1 VAIVGAQFSLWE
13 ALAGRAPGQ
22 PIGHADPGL
31 WQAVAERLNPARAR
45 PQLRKGIEH
54 RTLATA
60 RGDTYVMLRS
70 PDALSPCYVRL
81 SVEEWRL
88 AQLFTG
94 QHTVARL
101 IAEFARISGRL
112 APEQVTRVVAD
123 LAANR
128 MLGELPV
135 DAFKPLERLHRKP
148 WPVRLGSGLL
158 SALRGRRVVLAGID
172 PLISGLYRAGGRVLF
187 TRAAAILMAV
197 TAAFGLGLFVWSW
210 YRADQSV
217 FLTGSSYLTGALVL
231 LGLNFVALLCHE
243 LGHALA
249 VKQSGRRVPAAGF
262 LVYFGIPSVFVDTSD
277 VWMAGRKAR
286 LLTTAA
292 GPISG
297 LVLAGV
303 AQLVGLLFPPLAPWA
318 FKLSFAWY
326 INVLF
331 NLNPFLALDGYYL
344 LMDWLEIPNLRAR
357 GLAWVTGRVRRQ
369 AAKFGQLDSEGR
381 LVALYG
387 MLAVLWTVIAVNIA
401 YRIYADRVSGLVLGL
416 WRTGFAGRLLLV
428 AVLGG
433 LCAPMLYLLVGWI
446 ARKVRTLHERLGER
460 QALADV
466 PRKMSLLEESP
477 LARLPRNALQELA
490 KHATWLRPKPG
501 EPLVTA
507 GSAQPSVYVVAE
519 GTMEGRRRGDPGGT
533 VRQRVGAG
541 GVVGMASALTG
552 APAAL
557 SWHTT
562 GGRLLAMPAALLART
577 VGPLGG
583 PPPTERAEVEDLLVR
598 SPEFAGRSEEDLLEL
613 ALRAT
618 PQHLPPGSEVR
629 LPDAHDGLVV
639 ASGTLTLSDG
649 ASVRAGQVVRPYEY
663 DHTRIGLTRSP
674 VRLWVLPRPA
684 TLPRTSDTGTPVGR
698 MPRFGAHSPAE
709 YPPLAIPPG
718 PPRADIDHSRD
729 GRFERR
735 LWWLVLLLLLFA
747 LLLSGTNMLPS
758 PAYAEMPADRAMIT
772 ADSGRVQIQP
782 ARGAPFVLDKGDR
795 AYVDQGDIVAVATRS
810 RATVLFRG
818 GGYGVACG
826 NTVLQVGQLVSDD
839 TEPIQPRGALA
850 IRQGR
855 LLLDTRPDSA
865 AFAPV
870 RLAISA
876 VGGQVSASTGP
887 ARYMVDRGV
896 THVASGSVTQ
906 NGTAIRPDGTT
917 MSCGDAEAL
926 PRNQP
931 GPATT
936 PSVGPP
942 SAQPTQ
948 PVDPTPPTDQPPTGG
963 GTGPIRPPLP
973 PGTRNQ
979 TGPPPAAPVPPA
991 PPAGD
996 PGPVGPVSDPSSFSA
1011 SPLTASATPSSSPT
1025 PSSASPSSAA
1035 PSSAAPSSAAP
1046 SSASPS
1052 KSSSPPSSS
1061 PAPSS
1066 SSPSP
1071 SRSSRSPSPS
1081 RSLTPSAS
1089 PSSSA
1094 PPDPPPPPPNFP
1106 PSIAW
1111 DGATNASILGAW
1123 NGEVGCFPDLPIS
1136 TRVPLYLYDD
1146 KDDPAT
1152 LKVVLEFQYG
1162 GVDGTWYAQPYFV
1175 DMTHTAGPRYEH
1187 TFGPYLTEG
1196 DVRIRFTVRVTDSA
1210 GAVAQL
1216 EERIILVRSCPPVPQ
1231 PPTVQWVESGNGLIV
1246 SSTVDGR
1253 VCSPGQPLTMTV
1265 TARVSDDTTPA
1276 DRLIVYLEY
1285 QYGVS
1290 TGWLAE
1296 TRASIRMGYLGNGL
1310 YGATFGPYSTTQD
1323 YAVGYS
1329 VLVQDENGAT
1339 ASTGAVPSAAFQ
1351 IVGCL
1356 PLIY

>member
-1 VAIVGAQFSLWE
+1 VAFVGAHISLWE

-45 PQLRKGIEH
+45 PHLRKGIEH

-70 PDALSPCYVRL
+70 PDPLSPCYVRL
-81 SVEEWRL
+81 TVEEWRL

-135 DAFKPLERLHRKP
+135 DAFKPLARLHRKP
-148 WPVRLGSGLL
+148 WPVRLGGGLL

-172 PLISGLYRAGGRVLF
+172 PLISGLYQAGGRVLF
-187 TRAAAILMAV
+187 TRAAAVLMAI

-217 FLTGSSYLTGALVL
+217 FLSGSSYLTGALVL
-231 LGLNFVALLCHE
+231 LGLNFVALVCHE

-249 VKQSGRRVPAAGF
+249 VKHAGRRVPAAGF

-292 GPISG
+292 GPVSG
-297 LVLAGV
+297 LVLAGI

-357 GLAWVTGRVRRQ
+357 GLAWVTGRIRRRS
-369 AAKFGQLDSEGR
+369 AKFGQLDAEGR

-387 MLAVLWTVIAVNIA
+387 MLAVLWTVIAINIA
-401 YRIYADRVSGLVLGL
+401 YRIYSDRVSGLVLGL

-428 AVLGG
+428 AVLAG

-446 ARKVRTLHERLGER
+446 ARKTKAFHERLGER
-460 QALADV
+460 QSLADV

-477 LARLPRNALQELA
+477 LARLPQNVLHELA

-501 EPLVTA
+501 ELLVSA
-507 GSAQPSVYVVAE
+507 GTAQPSVYVVAE
-519 GTMEGRRRGDPGGT
+519 GTLEGRRRGDPGGT
-533 VRQRVGAG
+533 VRQRVGVG
-541 GVVGMASALTG
+541 GAVGMASALTG
-552 APAAL
+552 APAAM

-562 GGRLLAMPAALLART
+562 GGRLLTMPAALLART

-583 PPPTERAEVEDLLVR
+583 PPPAERAEVEDLLVR
-598 SPEFAGRSEEDLLEL
+598 SPEFASRSEEDLLEL

-629 LPDAHDGLVV
+629 LPGPHDGLVV

-663 DHTRIGLTRSP
+663 DHTRVGLTRSP

-684 TLPRTSDTGTPVGR
+684 ALPRSSDTGTPVGR
-698 MPRFGAHSPAE
+698 MPRYGAHSPAE

-772 ADSGRVQIQP
+772 ANSGRVEIQP
-782 ARGAPFVLDKGDR
+782 VRGTPFLLDKGGR
-795 AYVDQGDIVAVATRS
+795 AYVDQGDVVAVASRS

-826 NTVLQVGQLVSDD
+826 GTVLQIGQLVSDN

-850 IRQGR
+850 MRQGR

-876 VGGQVSASTGP
+876 AGGQVTASTGP
-887 ARYMVDRGV
+887 ARFMVDRGV
-896 THVASGSVTQ
+896 THVASGAVTQ
-906 NGTAIRPDGTT
+906 NGTEIRAGGATL
-917 MSCGDAEAL
+917 SCGDAEAL
-926 PRNQP
+926 PRSQP
-931 GPATT
+931 GPATQ

-942 SAQPTQ
+942 STQPTQ
-948 PVDPTPPTDQPPTGG
+948 PADPTPPPTDLPPAGG

-973 PGTRNQ
+973 PGTR
-979 TGPPPAAPVPPA
+979 TGPPPAPPVPPA
-991 PPAGD
+991 PPPAD
-996 PGPVGPVSDPSSFSA
+996 PDPIGPASDPSSFSA

-1025 PSSASPSSAA
+1025 PSSASPSS
-1035 PSSAAPSSAAP
+1035 SA
-1046 SSASPS
+1046 ASPS
-1052 KSSSPPSSS
+1052 SSSSSSSPKPSSS
-1061 PAPSS
+1061 SAAPSS

-1081 RSLTPSAS
+1081 RSVTPTQSAS
-1089 PSSSA
+1089 PQ
-1094 PPDPPPPPPNFP
+1094 PPPPPPPPPNFP

-1111 DGATNASILGAW
+1111 DGATNASVLGAW
-1123 NGEVGCFPDLPIS
+1123 NGKVGCFSDLPIS
-1136 TRVPLYLYDD
+1136 TRVPLFLYDD

-1152 LKVVLEFQYG
+1152 LKVVMEFQYG
-1162 GVDGTWYAQPYFV
+1162 DVEGDWYAEPYFV
-1175 DMTHTAGPRYEH
+1175 DMQHTTGSRYEH

-1196 DVRIRFTVRVTDSA
+1196 DFRIRFTVRVTDSD

-1216 EERIILVRSCPPVPQ
+1216 AERIILVRSCPAVPQ
-1231 PPTVQWVESGNGLIV
+1231 PPTVEWVESNNGLTLT
-1246 SSTVDGR
+1246 STVDGR
-1253 VCSPGQPLTMTV
+1253 QCSPGRPLTATV

-1276 DRLIVYLEY
+1276 DQLVVYLEY
-1285 QYGVS
+1285 QYGIS
-1290 TGWLAE
+1290 TGWLPE
-1296 TRASIRMGYLGNGL
+1296 TLASIRMGYLGNGL

-1329 VLVQDENGAT
+1329 VLVRDGNGAT
-1339 ASTGAVPSAAFQ
+1339 ATTATGNSPSAAMQ
-1351 IVGCL
+1351 ILGCL
-1356 PLIY
+1356 HLIY